1 MAVAPGTL
9 DGWGKVFKGEM
20 PDKKVHYLGA
30 PSPTYPTAGAPE
42 NQDLQ
47 L

>member
-20 PDKKVHYLGA
+20 PDKKVHYLA
-30 PSPTYPTAGAPE
+30 RSPVPHPMAGAPE